1 MKITIIC
8 FYLGII
14 FLILLMKARST
25 GSILGIRAATIL
37 YVIGAGY
44 YLGVFSYSISI
55 DIKELFASSN
65 LNKTEE
71 QSLPINR
78 AQNVGTIF
86 GTLSPEVKLKFV
98 QPKVLNPISAN
109 VLAPPTV
116 KSSPIE
122 SEDEHSDNN
131 AKIIGD
137 KNSKIY
143 HVPVSI
149 YYNKEIENLNNDE
162 YFNNTRG

>member
-78 AQNVGTIF
+78 VQNVGTIF
-86 GTLSPEVKLKFV
+86 GTLSPEVKSKFI
-98 QPKVLNPISAN
+98 QPKVLNPISVN
-109 VLAPPTV
+109 VLVPPTV

-122 SEDEHSDNN
+122 SEDEHS
-131 AKIIGD
+131 G
-137 KNSKIY
+137 
-143 HVPVSI
+143 
-149 YYNKEIENLNNDE
+149 NK
-162 YFNNTRG
+162 